1 MGDGDATPGRSP
13 EREPAD
19 VELYRAIVEGAADA
33 ILAVDADGIIRVA
46 NARALA
52 LFGYSRAELIGA
64 DLEQLVPARVR
75 DVHRS
80 HRADFAR
87 TSHARLL
94 DSGLTLTAITKDGTE
109 FPVDIALSPT
119 GTTDGTLVIASIRD
133 ISARVA
139 AEREARRLQEEIY
152 QARFRQ
158 AERIET
164 IGQLAGG
171 IAHDFNNLL
180 AVILNY
186 ADFLTQ
192 DLPEGQQR
200 QDVEEIQRAASRA
213 ADLTRQ
219 LLIFARREIA
229 KPEVLDVNEVVLGV
243 EKLVR
248 RTVGENIDF
257 VTSLATGLP
266 TVVIDPGQLEQVFMN
281 LAVNARDAM
290 PSGGRLV
297 VETQAV
303 ELDDLYVETHPGV
316 APGAYVRLSVSDT
329 GTGMAPEVVARAF
342 EPFFTTKPAGSG
354 TGLGLSTV
362 YGIVTRAGGNVR
374 IYSEVGKG
382 TVVAIHLPAN
392 DAPVSDAARRS
403 TEHEGPRGRGETV
416 LVVEDEPAMLLSTI
430 RILSANGYRVFA
442 QSKPEDALALL
453 AHAEPR
459 VDLLLTDVVMPVLS
473 GAELARRAR
482 ASRPD
487 LRVVFMSGYS
497 NEVVSHHADYDAGSA
512 MLQKPFTRS
521 ALLATV
527 RATLDAGGTA

>member
-1 MGDGDATPGRSP
+1 VGGDYAPRAPSP
-13 EREPAD
+13 KPAGNSD
-19 VELYRAIVEGAADA
+19 LYRAIVEAAADA
-33 ILAVDADGIIRVA
+33 IVAADADGVIRLV
-46 NARALA
+46 NSRTES
-52 LFGYSRAELIGA
+52 LFGYARAELIGA
-64 DLEQLVPARVR
+64 DLELLVPTRVR
-75 DVHRS
+75 SVHRS
-80 HRADFAR
+80 HRKDFVR
-87 TSHARLL
+87 SPHTRLL
-94 DSGLTLTAITKDGTE
+94 DSGLTLTAVKKDGTE

-119 GTTDGTLVIASIRD
+119 RTDNGTLVIASIRD

-139 AEREARRLQEEIY
+139 AERESHRMQEELY

-158 AERIET
+158 AERLET

-186 ADFLTQ
+186 ADFLIEE
-192 DLPEGQQR
+192 LAEGQQR

-219 LLIFARREIA
+219 LLIFARREVA
-229 KPEVLDVNEVVLGV
+229 QPQVLDVNEIILGV
-243 EKLVR
+243 EKLLR

-266 TVVIDPGQLEQVFMN
+266 AVVIDAGQLEQVFMN

-303 ELDDLYVETHPGV
+303 ELDEVYVETHPGI
-316 APGAYVRLSVSDT
+316 ARGNYVRLSVSDT
-329 GTGMAPEVVARAF
+329 GTGMTPDVVHKAF

-374 IYSEVGKG
+374 IYSEREKG
-382 TVVAIHLPAN
+382 TLVAIHLPAH
-392 DAPVSDAARRS
+392 AGPAAEAAQRTKAR
-403 TEHEGPRGRGETV
+403 EGPRGRGETI
-416 LVVEDEPAMLLSTI
+416 LVVEDEAAMLLSTI
-430 RILSANGYRVFA
+430 RILSASGYRVFA
-442 QSKPEDALALL
+442 QSRPEDALALL
-453 AHAEPR
+453 EQEEPR

-473 GAELARRAR
+473 GAELSRRAR
-482 ASRPD
+482 AARPG
-487 LRVVFMSGYS
+487 LRVILMSGYS
-497 NEVVSHHADYDAGSA
+497 NEVVSHHADIDAGSA
-512 MLQKPFTRS
+512 LLQKPFTRS
-521 ALLATV
+521 SLLGVV
-527 RATLDAGGTA
+527 RATLDA